1 MPFPPEIRSIFPNI
15 TVKRFNRDHF
25 NGSLHF
31 LIISHNSIV
40 MMIET
45 IAILAKN

>member
-1 MPFPPEIRSIFPNI
+1 MLYPLEIRSIFPNI
-15 TVKRFNRDHF
+15 TVNHSNRDHF
-25 NGSLHF
+25 NGSLNF

-40 MMIET
+40 MTIET